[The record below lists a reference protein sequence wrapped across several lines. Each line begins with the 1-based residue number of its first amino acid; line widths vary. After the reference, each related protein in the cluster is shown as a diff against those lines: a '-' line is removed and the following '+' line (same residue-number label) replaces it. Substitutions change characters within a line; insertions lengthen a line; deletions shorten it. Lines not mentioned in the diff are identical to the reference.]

1 MPHKNKTERRMSL
14 YNKSTY
20 TFGMLKQGV
29 YKALDEFSVN
39 GYSVSVTK
47 GIASDIEKR
56 IIAALNMCARR
67 VALSFPLLIKRA
79 EITFTGTGEG
89 IVATLPQ
96 DFAKLHSLKIYR
108 VGNIS
113 ETRCDIWKNILLCGA
128 AKDGDTAVLEYSVKI
143 NEFTSETED
152 CEKINLPDISCDALI
167 YLTAAELCP
176 ADCSEL
182 YSKLMFKYR
191 DIALNCYNTDTGR
204 GVSRNTFYGT
214 TAGALRGRG

>member
-1 MPHKNKTERRMSL
+1 MSL

-20 TFGMLKQGV
+20 TFGMLKQSV

-39 GYSVSVTK
+39 GYSVSTAK

-67 VALSFPLLIKRA
+67 VTLSFPLLIRRT
-79 EITFTGTGEG
+79 EIIFSGGEKG
-89 IVATLPQ
+89 
-96 DFAKLHSLKIYR
+96 FSAKLPEDLAR
-108 VGNIS
+108 VVRLCVCGGGEIS
-113 ETRCDIWKNILLCGA
+113 DTRYEVWENTLICSGV
-128 AKDGDTAVLEYSVKI
+128 KDADKAVLEYTVKV
-143 NEFTSETED
+143 NEFTPETED
-152 CEKINLPDISCDALI
+152 SEKINLPDISADALI

-191 DIALNCYNTDTGR
+191 DIALNCYNTDSGR
-204 GVSRNTFYGT
+204 GVSRNKFFAP
-214 TAGALRGRG
+214 TATRFRGRR

>member
-1 MPHKNKTERRMSL
+1 MYL

-39 GYSVSVTK
+39 GYSVSATK
-47 GIASDIEKR
+47 GIAADIEKR

-67 VALSFPLLIKRA
+67 VSLSFPLLIKRT
-79 EITFTGTGEG
+79 EITFEG
-89 IVATLPQ
+89 SGNGVVATLPQ
-96 DFAKLHSLKIYR
+96 DFAKQLRLKID
-108 VGNIS
+108 GTGKIS
-113 ETRCDIWKNILLCGA
+113 ETRCDVWKNTLLCGA
-128 AKDGDTAVLEYSVKI
+128 AKAGDTGVLEYAVKV
-143 NEFTSETED
+143 NEFTPETED
-152 CEKINLPDISCDALI
+152 SERINLPDISCDALI

-214 TAGALRGRG
+214 TAGRLRGRG

>member
-1 MPHKNKTERRMSL
+1 
-14 YNKSTY
+14 
-20 TFGMLKQGV
+20 V
-29 YKALDEFSVN
+29 A
-39 GYSVSVTK
+39 K

-79 EITFTGTGEG
+79 EITFTGIGEG

-113 ETRCDIWKNILLCGA
+113 ETRCDIWKNILLCSA

-143 NEFTSETED
+143 NEFTPETED
-152 CEKINLPDISCDALI
+152 SEKINLPDISCDALI

-204 GVSRNTFYGT
+204 DVSRNTFYGT
-214 TAGALRGRG
+214 TAGRLRGRG